1 MSPTLT
7 WVPGTYSAARRD
19 DVLDPITADI
29 LHVDGEPTRW
39 AVQIEHDPKGVT
51 DIGDVFFGGMRLPF
65 VTPRGRAPG
74 LDCAADVAAAHV
86 AAARAIAEAII
97 AAAGLIGTDDPVVIV
112 GRMEATWQGV
122 GRDAYLA
129 FIAAADP
136 SPPDGYIPAPVGCF
150 DEDDDWSGDGGDHWG
165 DDGGPE
171 LVAALNLCATLRAER
186 DAALADAAGWRSYAA
201 TAAKL
206 DAAMSAS
213 HEVEIEA
220 WRAFGLDIVK
230 LLASPGEEGCEAP
243 DLSTLPGLRDDVMG
257 LAAERDA
264 AVADVTA
271 WRSFAVD
278 VARLAA
284 SPGAEDY
291 ADHTAF
297 DDLPVLLDVVRGAF
311 EERDAAEA
319 EVARLREVIAEA
331 AAALPPPPR
340 GRLPDAA
347 RGRRG
352 AGAGGAARGAGGWP
366 MTAERPLAAAAEQA
380 AAALAAA
387 EQRGAE
393 RERAAIVAYLREHRD
408 ARDQRGGQHVGTGPN
423 PAVARFVRMECASI
437 ERGAHLLGPWGG
449 R

>member
-122 GRDAYLA
+122 GCDAYLA

-186 DAALADAAGWRSYAA
+186 DAAEDRGYRLGAAACLA
-201 TAAKL
+201 
-206 DAAMSAS
+206 
-213 HEVEIEA
+213 
-220 WRAFGLDIVK
+220 
-230 LLASPGEEGCEAP
+230 
-243 DLSTLPGLRDDVMG
+243 
-257 LAAERDA
+257 
-264 AVADVTA
+264 
-271 WRSFAVD
+271 
-278 VARLAA
+278 
-284 SPGAEDY
+284 
-291 ADHTAF
+291 
-297 DDLPVLLDVVRGAF
+297 
-311 EERDAAEA
+311 AAEA
-319 EVARLREVIAEA
+319 VLASVERRADNSTAGSTFLRAYRRGSVNIARQIRDSLLSHAGERAPMTDIESKARPLPDAPEVARLRAESDALADELDAMEAEAARLRAVIAEA
-331 AAALPPPPR
+331 AAELPLHPADGHLTPPEADAEAVRVAL
-340 GRLPDAA
+340 LAA
-347 RGRRG
+347 L
-352 AGAGGAARGAGGWP
+352 GGAA
-366 MTAERPLAAAAEQA
+366 
-380 AAALAAA
+380 
-387 EQRGAE
+387 
-393 RERAAIVAYLREHRD
+393 
-408 ARDQRGGQHVGTGPN
+408 
-423 PAVARFVRMECASI
+423 
-437 ERGAHLLGPWGG
+437 
-449 R
+449 